1 MAFYSKKQILEMLKD
16 IKDDDKVEFISNNNA
31 MSIKDSEI
39 KDITVNKYNG
49 VFTEKTHLISSCKK
63 KICKIYFI

>member
-49 VFTEKTHLISSCKK
+49 VFTEKTHLISSDKK